1 MASFIIISGR
11 SGSGKSTA
19 LHILEDLDYY
29 CIDNLPASL
38 IPDLVGK
45 AEGQRKTTNIAV
57 SIDARNIATDLQE
70 FPSKLDQLRA
80 KGITPKVIYLD
91 SASPTLVK
99 RFSETRRKHPLTS
112 SEIGLREA
120 LELESELLDGISE
133 IAALK
138 IDTTNMTIHELRDTI
153 SSRVAFSDHA
163 FEMGFQSFA
172 FKGGVPIDADFV
184 FDVRCLPN
192 PHWIPHLRAL
202 TGMDEEIIAFLD
214 QQSDVVKMTEDIQ
227 NFVGNWLPSLE
238 ASNRSYLTIAIG
250 CTGGQHRSV
259 YIAEKLYGY
268 FRTNKKQVRVR
279 HRELKPEK
287 TMTNDTHAQ

>member
-38 IPDLVGK
+38 IPDLVSK

-70 FPSKLDQLRA
+70 FPAKLDQLRTQ
-80 KGITPKVIYLD
+80 GITPKVIYLD

-112 SEIGLREA
+112 SETGLREA
-120 LELESELLDGISE
+120 LELESDLLDGISE
-133 IAALK
+133 IADLK

-153 SSRVAFSDHA
+153 SSRVAFSDHS

-202 TGMDEEIIAFLD
+202 TGMDEEIIEFLD

-259 YIAEKLYGY
+259 YIAEKLYGH
-268 FRTNKKQVRVR
+268 FRNNKKQVRVR

-287 TMTNDTHAQ
+287 AITNDNHAE

>member
-112 SEIGLREA
+112 SETGLREA

>member
-38 IPDLVGK
+38 IPDLLGK

-80 KGITPKVIYLD
+80 EGITPKVIYLD

-112 SEIGLREA
+112 SETGLREA

-192 PHWIPHLRAL
+192 PHWIPHLRSL

-227 NFVGNWLPSLE
+227 NFVSNWLPSLE

-259 YIAEKLYGY
+259 YIAEKLYGH

-287 TMTNDTHAQ
+287 TITNNTHAQ

>member
-38 IPDLVGK
+38 IPDLIGK
-45 AEGQRKTTNIAV
+45 TEGQREKTNIAV

-70 FPSKLDQLRA
+70 FPSKLNQLRA
-80 KGITPKVIYLD
+80 DGITPKIIYLD

-99 RFSETRRKHPLTS
+99 RFSETRRKHPLTT
-112 SEIGLREA
+112 SETGLREA
-120 LELESELLDGISE
+120 LELESDLLDGISE
-133 IAALK
+133 IASLK
-138 IDTTNMTIHELRDTI
+138 IDTTDMTIHELRDMI
-153 SSRVAFSDHA
+153 SSRVAFSDHT

-184 FDVRCLPN
+184 FDVRSLPN

-202 TGMDEEIIAFLD
+202 TGLDEEIIAFLD
-214 QQSDVVKMTEDIQ
+214 QQSDVVRMTEDIQ
-227 NFVGNWLPSLE
+227 SFIGNWLPSLE

-259 YIAEKLYGY
+259 YIAEKLHAY
-268 FRTNKKQVRVR
+268 FKNNKKQARVR
-279 HRELKPEK
+279 HRELKPNQAI
-287 TMTNDTHAQ
+287 TNDPHAQ

>member
-38 IPDLVGK
+38 IPELVGK
-45 AEGQRKTTNIAV
+45 AAGQGKTTNIAV
-57 SIDARNIATDLQE
+57 SIDARNIAADLQE
-70 FPSKLDQLRA
+70 FPTKFDQLRA
-80 KGITPKVIYLD
+80 AGITAKVIYLD
-91 SASPTLVK
+91 SDSPTLVK

-112 SEIGLREA
+112 GKTGLREA
-120 LELESELLDGISE
+120 LELESQLLDGISSL
-133 IAALK
+133 ASLK
-138 IDTTNMTIHELRDTI
+138 VDTTNMTIHELRDLV
-153 SSRVAFSDHA
+153 SSRVAFSDHT
-163 FEMGFQSFA
+163 FEMSFQSFA
-172 FKGGVPIDADFV
+172 FKSGVPIDADFV

-202 TGMDEEIIAFLD
+202 TGLDQEVIKFLD
-214 QQSDVVKMTEDIQ
+214 QQEDVVKMTGDIQ
-227 NFVGNWLPSLE
+227 GFVSSWLPSLE

-259 YIAEKLYGY
+259 YIAEKLHAH
-268 FRTNKKQVRVR
+268 FSQNKKQAQVR
-279 HRELKPEK
+279 HRELKPEEPI
-287 TMTNDTHAQ
+287 TNEANA